1 MFKKISIIITSF
13 FLIIQSAKATEIN
26 FDEHMSKF
34 KEIIKCIQN
43 ETDEIKK
50 YQRKDWVEAKNQ
62 NVNNLKKIDRK
73 LDGFY
78 QNLTTR
84 MSN

>member
-13 FLIIQSAKATEIN
+13 FLIIQSAKANEIN

-43 ETDEIKK
+43 ETEEIKK
-50 YQRKDWVEAKNQ
+50 YQRKDWIEAKNQ

-73 LDGFY
+73 FDGFF

>member
-1 MFKKISIIITSF
+1 MYQKIAVIIT
-13 FLIIQSAKATEIN
+13 FLFLFIQSANSNENN

-43 ETDEIKK
+43 ETEEIKK
-50 YQRKDWVEAKNQ
+50 YQKNEWIKAKNQ
-62 NVNNLKKIDRK
+62 NENNLKKIDNK
-73 LDGFY
+73 LSGFF

>member
-1 MFKKISIIITSF
+1 MYKKISIIITSF
-13 FLIIQSAKATEIN
+13 FLMVQSTKATEIN

-43 ETDEIKK
+43 ETEEIKK
-50 YQRKDWVEAKNQ
+50 YQRKDWIEAKNQ

-73 LDGFY
+73 LDGFF

>member
-1 MFKKISIIITSF
+1 MYQKIVITITLL
-13 FLIIQSAKATEIN
+13 FLFIQSANSNENN

-43 ETDEIKK
+43 ETEEIKK
-50 YQRKDWVEAKNQ
+50 YQRKDWIEAKNQ

-73 LDGFY
+73 LDGFF

>member
-50 YQRKDWVEAKNQ
+50 YQRKEWIEAKNQ

-73 LDGFY
+73 LDGFF

>member
-1 MFKKISIIITSF
+1 MYQKIAITITLL
-13 FLIIQSAKATEIN
+13 FLFIQSANSKENN

-43 ETDEIKK
+43 ETEEIKK
-50 YQRKDWVEAKNQ
+50 YQPKDWIEAKNQ

-73 LDGFY
+73 LDGFF

>member
-1 MFKKISIIITSF
+1 MYKRISIIITSF

-43 ETDEIKK
+43 ETEEIKK
-50 YQRKDWVEAKNQ
+50 YQRKDWIEAKNQ

-73 LDGFY
+73 LNGFF
-78 QNLTTR
+78 QNLTSR

>member
-1 MFKKISIIITSF
+1 MYKKISIIITSF
-13 FLIIQSAKATEIN
+13 FLMVQSTNATEIN

-43 ETDEIKK
+43 ETEEIKK
-50 YQRKDWVEAKNQ
+50 YQPKDWIEAKNQ

-73 LDGFY
+73 LDGFF

>member
-73 LDGFY
+73 LYDFY

>member
-50 YQRKDWVEAKNQ
+50 YQRKDWIEAKNQ

-73 LDGFY
+73 LDGFF
-78 QNLTTR
+78 QNLTMR
-84 MSN
+84 MSK

>member
-1 MFKKISIIITSF
+1 MV
-13 FLIIQSAKATEIN
+13 QSTKATEIN

-43 ETDEIKK
+43 ETEEIKK
-50 YQRKDWVEAKNQ
+50 YQRKNWIEAKNQ
-62 NVNNLKKIDRK
+62 NVNNFKKIDRK
-73 LDGFY
+73 LDGFF

>member
-1 MFKKISIIITSF
+1 MYQKIAVIIT
-13 FLIIQSAKATEIN
+13 FLFLFIQSANSNENN

-43 ETDEIKK
+43 ETEEIKK
-50 YQRKDWVEAKNQ
+50 YQKNEWIKAKKQ
-62 NVNNLKKIDRK
+62 KENNLKKIDNK
-73 LDGFY
+73 LSGYF

>member
-1 MFKKISIIITSF
+1 MYQKIAITITLL
-13 FLIIQSAKATEIN
+13 FLFIQSANSKENN

-43 ETDEIKK
+43 ETEEIKK
-50 YQRKDWVEAKNQ
+50 YQRKDWIEAKNQ

-73 LDGFY
+73 LDGFF

>member
-1 MFKKISIIITSF
+1 MYKRISIIITSF
-13 FLIIQSAKATEIN
+13 FFIVQSAKATEIN

-43 ETDEIKK
+43 ETEEIKK
-50 YQRKDWVEAKNQ
+50 YQRKDWIEAKNQ

-73 LDGFY
+73 LDGFF

>member
-1 MFKKISIIITSF
+1 MV
-13 FLIIQSAKATEIN
+13 QSTKATEIN

-43 ETDEIKK
+43 ETEEIKK
-50 YQRKDWVEAKNQ
+50 YQRKDWIEAKNQ

-73 LDGFY
+73 LNGFF
-78 QNLTTR
+78 QNLTSR

>member
-1 MFKKISIIITSF
+1 MV
-13 FLIIQSAKATEIN
+13 QSTKATEIN

-43 ETDEIKK
+43 ETEEIKK
-50 YQRKDWVEAKNQ
+50 YQRKNWIEAKNQ

-73 LDGFY
+73 LDGFF

>member
-43 ETDEIKK
+43 ETEEIKK
-50 YQRKDWVEAKNQ
+50 YQKNEWIKAKNQ
-62 NVNNLKKIDRK
+62 NENNLKKIDNK
-73 LDGFY
+73 LSGFF

>member
-1 MFKKISIIITSF
+1 MYQKIVITITLL
-13 FLIIQSAKATEIN
+13 FLFIQSANSNENN

-34 KEIIKCIQN
+34 KEIIKCIPN
-43 ETDEIKK
+43 ETEEIKK
-50 YQRKDWVEAKNQ
+50 YQRKDWIEAKNQ
-62 NVNNLKKIDRK
+62 NVHNLKKIDRK
-73 LDGFY
+73 FDGFF

>member
-73 LDGFY
+73 LDDFY

>member
-1 MFKKISIIITSF
+1 MYKKISIIITSF
-13 FLIIQSAKATEIN
+13 FLMVQSTKATEIN

-43 ETDEIKK
+43 ETEEIKK
-50 YQRKDWVEAKNQ
+50 YQRKDWIEAKNQ

-73 LDGFY
+73 LNGFF
-78 QNLTTR
+78 QNLTSR

>member
-43 ETDEIKK
+43 ETEEIKK
-50 YQRKDWVEAKNQ
+50 YQRKDWIEAKNQ

-73 LDGFY
+73 FDGFF

>member
-50 YQRKDWVEAKNQ
+50 YQRKEWIEAKNQ

-73 LDGFY
+73 LDGFF

-84 MSN
+84 ISN

>member
-1 MFKKISIIITSF
+1 MYKRISIIITSF

-50 YQRKDWVEAKNQ
+50 YQRKDWIEAKNQ

-73 LDGFY
+73 LDGFF

>member
-50 YQRKDWVEAKNQ
+50 YQRKDWIEAKNQ

-73 LDGFY
+73 LDGFF
-78 QNLTTR
+78 QNLTKR

>member
-1 MFKKISIIITSF
+1 MITSF

-50 YQRKDWVEAKNQ
+50 YQRKDWIEAKNQ

-73 LDGFY
+73 LDGFF

>member
-43 ETDEIKK
+43 ETEEIKK
-50 YQRKDWVEAKNQ
+50 YQRKDWIEAKNQ

-73 LDGFY
+73 LDGFF

>member
-1 MFKKISIIITSF
+1 MYKRILIIIVSF

-43 ETDEIKK
+43 ETEEIKK
-50 YQRKDWVEAKNQ
+50 YQRKDLIEAKNQ

-73 LDGFY
+73 LDGFF

>member
-1 MFKKISIIITSF
+1 MYKRISIIITSF

-43 ETDEIKK
+43 ETEEIKK
-50 YQRKDWVEAKNQ
+50 YQRKDWIEAKNQ
-62 NVNNLKKIDRK
+62 NVNNLKKIDRE
-73 LDGFY
+73 LNGFF
-78 QNLTTR
+78 QNLTSR

>member
-73 LDGFY
+73 LDGFF

>member
-43 ETDEIKK
+43 ETEEIKK
-50 YQRKDWVEAKNQ
+50 YQQKDWIEAKNQ

-73 LDGFY
+73 LDGFF

>member
-1 MFKKISIIITSF
+1 MYQKIVITITLL
-13 FLIIQSAKATEIN
+13 FLFIQSANSNENN

-50 YQRKDWVEAKNQ
+50 YQRKDWIEATNQ

-73 LDGFY
+73 LDGFF

>member
-43 ETDEIKK
+43 ETEEIKK
-50 YQRKDWVEAKNQ
+50 YQQKDWIEAKNQ
-62 NVNNLKKIDRK
+62 NVNNLKKIDKK
-73 LDGFY
+73 LDGFF